1 MAIERHLHLKLFIR
15 TSTAVVLGLAF
26 SAMASAIQFT
36 SIPGVQEFT
45 GEMIVRPLQ
54 VDTMLS
60 KNWTL
65 AQIKG
70 AKGRVTDRFK
80 LNTVRYHPETD
91 EYVVKVPASKTES
104 SYATELLNTGDF
116 QYATPNWRCY
126 PINTP
131 NDPLFSQQWHHQ
143 TIQSPQ
149 AWNLWTGS
157 SDFAVSFIDTGVLKT
172 HPDLKNLL
180 VPGYNSVDRK
190 TEAEGGDINDLNG
203 HGTHVAGCGAAE
215 GNNGIGLSGVG
226 WNFRIRFV
234 RTSNSPSGG
243 ASLDDILT
251 GARWAVDHGSKTM
264 SASYSGV
271 DAPEVGTTGTYVK
284 SKGGL
289 FLYAAGNDNR
299 DLSGF
304 TYPDTIVCGASDEGD
319 GKAGFSAYGKGVAVF
334 APGTNILSTTYDGGY
349 GRKSGTSMATPVT
362 NGALATIWSVNP
374 TLTPNEAQEILYS
387 TCDNIGASNIFG
399 HGRINVNKGVQLAM
413 TTLARDTVVSSV
425 AVQTGSYSAGNL
437 GSVQDT
443 NLENAFKV
451 NSGNYGAMGTIA
463 ASKLAV
469 TLPTDQGAITSF
481 TFSTT
486 CRITGTTPTSILV
499 YALNLST
506 NSYDLL
512 TTKGTLPGVDA
523 LLTFRLTKTVS
534 QYVDGGGAVKMI
546 VRSVVPIRFGAASNQ
561 LAIGYAKARFSVRP
575 TL

>member
-523 LLTFRLTKTVS
+523 
-534 QYVDGGGAVKMI
+534 GGAVKMI